1 MPSYTKLFNSI
12 ITSTIWTQND
22 QTRIVWITMLALSDQ
37 HGEVHGSI
45 PGLARLSGVSIESV
59 ELALEKFLSPDPYSR
74 TTDDEGR
81 RIEKIDGGWF
91 LINHGKYRNMA
102 SKADEKCSNAKRQ
115 QRHRAKLARNATVTD
130 SNATVTDSN
139 GRVTEGR
146 DIAEAEAEA
155 DTKKDRKT
163 APPLALPFDSADFIM
178 FWNNWEQHRKE
189 KKAKL
194 TPTARNQQLEKL
206 KDMGEHR
213 AIAALKHSLANGWT
227 GIFEEETRPNK
238 INYKPNVQHKGI
250 EEMIPLRRL

>member
-12 ITSTIWTQND
+12 ITSTIWTQDD
-22 QTRIVWITMLALSDQ
+22 QTRIVWITMLALCDQ
-37 HGEVHGSI
+37 HGEVHGSV
-45 PGLARLSGVSIESV
+45 PGLARLSGVSIDAV

-91 LINHGKYRNMA
+91 LINHAKYRNMA

-115 QRHRAKLARNATVTD
+115 QRHRAKVARNATVTD

-139 GRVTEGR
+139 GRVTQER
-146 DIAEAEAEA
+146 DIAEAEAYT
-155 DTKKDRKT
+155 DTKKDIKT
-163 APPLALPFDSADFIM
+163 APPMALPFDSPDFVL
-178 FWNNWEQHRKE
+178 FWSNWEQHRKE

-213 AIAALKHSLANGWT
+213 AVAALKHSLANGWT
-227 GIFEEETRPNK
+227 GIFEPEQAKTNG
-238 INYKPNVQHKGI
+238 QHKGI
-250 EEMIPLRRL
+250 EEIIPLRRL